1 MKHKKSIF
9 YSKKFLIINVAILS
23 MILGFVISTA
33 IIYSCSNGGAKLSR
47 AYANDYDNVEQGMA
61 VLQDIQYSFRNVAGI
76 ALPVVVEINVVE
88 LVKQRMP
95 DTDSPWE
102 YFFEFDEDGNPNNNN
117 EGKEYEYK
125 RPGLGSGVI
134 VRKTGNKV
142 YVVTNNHVVGN
153 ADEISV
159 KLYDEREF
167 KASIVGKDA
176 RTDLA
181 LVVFETGDEVP
192 VARLGD
198 SDKVFVGDWA
208 IAVGNPLGFESSM
221 TVGVVSALG
230 RRPDDA
236 FGMGASGIANFTDYI
251 QTDASINQGNS
262 GGALLNIQGEVI
274 GINTWI
280 ASRTGQSIGLGFAIP
295 INNAKKVIEDF
306 ISKGKVEYGWLG
318 VQIGDPNPAYYP
330 GVVEDLGIE
339 GKSGALV
346 LNSFKN
352 SPAYKAGILPGDLVI
367 KVDRMEIKDANHL
380 TAIVGHIPPGKN
392 VEFVIIRY
400 GREKKIWVTLTARDE
415 ETKVQSNTNIWPG
428 MVPLRIND
436 EIRSRLKLPDGMNG
450 VIIGNIITKAPAGL
464 AGLRQGDV
472 VVKINNKKINTVM
485 DFYKALNDTTAK
497 EILFRVYREGNEVIL
512 GLVK

>member
-9 YSKKFLIINVAILS
+9 YSKKFLIINVALLS

-33 IIYSCSNGGAKLSR
+33 IIYSCSNGGAKIPH

-88 LVKQRMP
+88 VVKQRMP
-95 DTDSPWE
+95 DMDSPWE
-102 YFFEFDEDGNPNNNN
+102 YFFEFDEDGNPHKDN

-134 VRKTGNKV
+134 VRRTGNKV

-159 KLYDEREF
+159 KLHDEREF

-306 ISKGKVEYGWLG
+306 IAKGKVEYGWLG

-339 GKSGALV
+339 GKKGALV

-367 KVDRMEIKDANHL
+367 KVDSVEIKDANHL

-415 ETKVQSNTNIWPG
+415 EAKVQSNTNIWPG
-428 MVPLRIND
+428 MVPLKIND

-450 VIIGNIITKAPAGL
+450 VVIGNIITKAPAGL

-485 DFYKALNDTTAK
+485 DFYKALNDSTTN
-497 EILFRVYREGNEVIL
+497 EILFRVYREGSEVIL
-512 GLVK
+512 GVVK